1 MVDIALAGG
10 LVHLEVQTAAK
21 AQELADKLQELD
33 FDASVE

>member
-10 LVHLEVQTAAK
+10 LVHLEVQTGAK
-21 AQELADKLQELD
+21 AKELADKLQELD